1 MFIVFDLDGTL
12 ANTDHRAHFVDRT
25 KGKPDWR
32 AFYAACDAD
41 TPHHHVI
48 VPSRITDFR
57 RTRPR
62 PKGGLDGMFSL
73 SSPRLRRPEQGK

>member
-32 AFYAACDAD
+32 TYPPVQVRISAIMSVAN
-41 TPHHHVI
+41 TS
-48 VPSRITDFR
+48 PSTSCMAWF
-57 RTRPR
+57 
-62 PKGGLDGMFSL
+62 G
-73 SSPRLRRPEQGK
+73 